1 MAKKANPLSV
11 DEPVVAD
18 WSRKP
23 ESPVD
28 SLRKAVDIA
37 MGRTGYASLGVD
49 GEEPQAPQVV
59 ESTAIVEVPLGVVS
73 GSGYVS
79 RRADV
84 KLSRDQCL
92 TLRALLRGL
101 QDRGEQLQNGRPVT
115 NCTSAVQWMLEK
127 IASSADKPFVGS
139 I

>member
-1 MAKKANPLSV
+1 MAKRGNLLS
-11 DEPVVAD
+11 
-18 WSRKP
+18 
-23 ESPVD
+23 
-28 SLRKAVDIA
+28 
-37 MGRTGYASLGVD
+37 VD

-79 RRADV
+79 RFAHV

-101 QDRGEQLQNGRPVT
+101 QDRGEQLQNGRPVCS
-115 NCTSAVQWMLEK
+115 CTSAVQWVLEK
-127 IASSADKPFVGS
+127 IATGADKPFVG
-139 I
+139 

>member
-1 MAKKANPLSV
+1 
-11 DEPVVAD
+11 VAID
-18 WSRKP
+18 HVGNR
-23 ESPVD
+23 
-28 SLRKAVDIA
+28 I
-37 MGRTGYASLGVD
+37 GYALPDVD